1 MRTLCV
7 FYYPSLLYTM
17 FTIYVYHVYVD
28 IICIYISPNKMK
40 IGLLHVK
47 DQQQMQEEEV
57 IATSIVNPVGD
68 IDILKGKCEQQH

>member
-1 MRTLCV
+1 MYFLLSFPAFYPVYNIYLSRLCR
-7 FYYPSLLYTM
+7 YNM
-17 FTIYVYHVYVD
+17 
-28 IICIYISPNKMK
+28 YILAPNKMK

-68 IDILKGKCEQQH
+68 IDILKGKCEQQP